1 MALRKGVYA
10 AKAGRD
16 NRSRIKGRNT
26 LCMIAI
32 NEEEVHTLQHLFL
45 QIVSYQ
51 FYVTSERD
59 KNSAEFKNHNFTCP
73 QIADS

>member
-26 LCMIAI
+26 VCMIAI
-32 NEEEVHTLQHLFL
+32 NEEEVCTHFA
-45 QIVSYQ
+45 
-51 FYVTSERD
+51 TS
-59 KNSAEFKNHNFTCP
+59 FF
-73 QIADS
+73 ADS